1 MSGCRKCREAAF
13 SNWARELHL
22 GIIGWGVVIYSSCS
36 SLICCYISNLCDIGA
51 ARRSTLLTIFVNVD
65 LAGCGGDGVY
75 KVELPCNF
83 GGLNFA
89 CIQDV

>member
-51 ARRSTLLTIFVNVD
+51 ARRSTLLTIFFVEVPLGRAPCIDRREYKEDNSP
-65 LAGCGGDGVY
+65 GC
-75 KVELPCNF
+75 
-83 GGLNFA
+83 FA
-89 CIQDV
+89 EFY